1 MSRLLRL
8 IILGLCLQGVSAA
21 ELRLAA
27 LFSDGMVLQRG
38 RPVPV
43 WGWAAAEEEVEL
55 VFGAQRLRTRADA
68 AGRWRVEL
76 ASMEA
81 SATPGELVLRSP
93 GSGETRRVSDVL
105 VGEVW
110 LCSGQ
115 SNMAWPLRLTD
126 QGRQVAAGAE
136 DPSLRLFRVK
146 VRVSPSPEEDV
157 EGVWIPCT
165 PETAPDFPATALY
178 FARHLRETL
187 GVPVGLI
194 GSYRGE
200 TAALP
205 WTPLE
210 ALRPHETFARAVARV
225 EGATPERLEAAYQTA
240 MARWRERVRDAEA
253 GTRPPPEPPH
263 WSQDHRFPTGLFNGM
278 IAPLA
283 GAAIAGV
290 IWYQGETDTNHG
302 SQVYEELFQAL
313 IGGWRAAWGR
323 EDLPFLFVQLA
334 NYRNRAEEPEFS
346 NWDRLR
352 EAQARALTL
361 PNTAMAVAID
371 IGGTGIHPGNKRDV
385 GDRLALAARR
395 VVYGEDLVY
404 SGPVF
409 REMRVEGRRV
419 DLEFDHTGGGLVLL
433 HPPARRDGS
442 APSRS
447 EGFAIAGEDR
457 VFHWAEAE
465 VTADRVTVWSDAVE
479 APVAVRYGIGMNPA
493 VNLYNREG
501 LPAVP
506 FRTDTWTTD

>member
-1 MSRLLRL
+1 MRRMLRL
-8 IILGLCLQGVSAA
+8 IILGLCIQSAASA

-27 LFSDGMVLQRG
+27 LFSDGMVLQQG

-43 WGWAAAEEEVEL
+43 WGWADPGAGVQVEFKGST
-55 VFGAQRLRTRADA
+55 VEGVADA
-68 AGRWRVEL
+68 QGRWRIEL
-76 ASMEA
+76 NPLAADARPGTLMVRLNDGRAS
-81 SATPGELVLRSP
+81 RSI
-93 GSGETRRVSDVL
+93 SNVL

-126 QGRQVAAGAE
+126 QGRQVAAEAD

-146 VRVSPSPEEDV
+146 VRVSPSLEEDV
-157 EGVWIPCT
+157 EGAWIPCT

-210 ALRPHETFARAVARV
+210 ALRSRENFARAVTRV
-225 EGATPERLEAAYQTA
+225 EGATPERLETAYQTA
-240 MARWRERVRDAEA
+240 MARWRERVRDAET

-263 WSQDHRFPTGLFNGM
+263 WSQDHRFPTGLYNAM

-283 GAAIAGV
+283 GTAIAGV

-302 SQVYEELFQAL
+302 SHMYEELFQAL

-334 NYRNRAEEPEFS
+334 NYRNRAEAPEYS

-361 PNTAMAVAID
+361 PHTAMAVAID
-371 IGGTGIHPGNKRDV
+371 IGGEGIHPGNKRDV
-385 GDRLALAARR
+385 GDRLALAARH
-395 VVYGEDLVY
+395 VVYGVNLLH

-409 REMRVEGRRV
+409 RTMRVEGRRV
-419 DLEFDHTGGGLVLL
+419 ELEFDHIGGGLVLL
-433 HPPARRDGS
+433 HPPALRDGS
-442 APSRS
+442 APARA
-447 EGFAIAGEDR
+447 EGFAIAGADQ

-465 VTADRVTVWSDAVE
+465 VTADRVSVWSDSVV
-479 APVAVRYGIGMNPA
+479 APMAVRYGIGMNPA
-493 VNLYNREG
+493 VNLYNLEG

-506 FRTDTWTTD
+506 FRTDDW